1 MMFVRGAAKVVNNVA
16 DGGRQNRDAIKQLR
30 VELDDSR
37 LKCDKLERDV
47 ENAKVSLH
55 SFFLLMKYL

>member
-1 MMFVRGAAKVVNNVA
+1 MKLVRGAAKVVNNVA
-16 DGGRQNRDAIKQLR
+16 DGGRQSRDAIKQLR

-47 ENAKVSLH
+47 ENARVSWY
-55 SFFLLMKYL
+55 FFC